1 MPTDVGSN
9 IKNIRKKQKKT
20 LKNLSDITGFSISFL
35 SQLENG
41 KSSATLESLKKISL
55 ALNVEPGSF
64 FNDSHEDNNLIHHNK
79 IIKSHPNKQKIH
91 YQSLYNSI
99 KNAIFFPH
107 LVTLEPM
114 QNKGNLIK
122 HPGQEFIYV
131 LEGELTIK
139 INNET
144 HILNYS
150 DSIMFDS
157 NKEHYWYNF
166 TKKPVKFLSIN
177 YEY

>member
-79 IIKSHPNKQKIH
+79 IIKVIPKNKKYTTKVYIILLRTLYFFRIWSHYRI
-91 YQSLYNSI
+91 
-99 KNAIFFPH
+99 
-107 LVTLEPM
+107 
-114 QNKGNLIK
+114 
-122 HPGQEFIYV
+122 
-131 LEGELTIK
+131 
-139 INNET
+139 
-144 HILNYS
+144 
-150 DSIMFDS
+150 
-157 NKEHYWYNF
+157 
-166 TKKPVKFLSIN
+166 
-177 YEY
+177 